1 MSNLLDLNEVLQK
14 TQSVRMRIVDNI
26 TKEGIPTAKED
37 LDILNKTL
45 DSLDKAVIAKKRLS
59 IDENNSNN
67 EQEASRLLAT
77 MLAQYQNPKLE
88 KVMDNRNVEMKG
100 SLRDSEVLPD
110 ETYVGVQEI
119 DLDVIIKN
127 SQES

>member
-67 EQEASRLLAT
+67 EQEASRLLAI